1 MKNKIRKVTL
11 RVLSTVLAVFMLIG
25 AYTVGLSA
33 ATDDGVI
40 RNDETGIPDP
50 VLYNYLI
57 SEYDTNNDGVLQ
69 KEEADCITRIFY
81 DRYYGATESLVYSL
95 KGLNKCENLTEI
107 SFESNKLSNLN
118 GIE

>member
-25 AYTVGLSA
+25 VYSVGVSA

-57 SEYDTNNDGVLQ
+57 SEYDTNNDGLLQ
-69 KEEADCITRIFY
+69 KEEADCITRMKI
-81 DRYYGATESLVYSL
+81 ESIVGTSP
-95 KGLNKCENLTEI
+95 KFKVSSG
-107 SFESNKLSNLN
+107 
-118 GIE
+118 

>member
-33 ATDDGVI
+33 ATYDEVI
-40 RNDETGIPDP
+40 LNDETGIPDP

-57 SEYDTNNDGVLQ
+57 SEYGWFIA
-69 KEEADCITRIFY
+69 ER
-81 DRYYGATESLVYSL
+81 RS
-95 KGLNKCENLTEI
+95 
-107 SFESNKLSNLN
+107 
-118 GIE
+118 